1 MELWSDG
8 VLEYWSPLQLLWPPP
23 DALPLMSF
31 SHGSRTLNASRWRGD
46 VARQGKRGKPGSDE
60 PHPTCHAF
68 QDVVPIAD
76 TFPFAH
82 PFAPDRIRARITE

>member
-46 VARQGKRGKPGSDE
+46 VARQGSAGS
-60 PHPTCHAF
+60 PVRTSLTLPATPSRTLF
-68 QDVVPIAD
+68 PSPIRS
-76 TFPFAH
+76 PCAH
-82 PFAPDRIRARITE
+82 PFAPDRIRARIAE

>member
-31 SHGSRTLNASRWRGD
+31 SHGSRTPNVERFALAGVTSQGRAAREARFGRASPYLPRL
-46 VARQGKRGKPGSDE
+46 PGRCSHRRYV
-60 PHPTCHAF
+60 PLAPTPLLLTGF
-68 QDVVPIAD
+68 
-76 TFPFAH
+76 
-82 PFAPDRIRARITE
+82 ELG